1 MEDKKVISLIETEM
15 SPSEN
20 IYNKSLKEE
29 AVDNIIKLKIS
40 MSWRFKNA

>member
-1 MEDKKVISLIETEM
+1 MEDKKVILLIETEM
-15 SPSEN
+15 SPSED
-20 IYNKSLKEE
+20 IYNKDLKEE